1 MENNAETELAAEQKT
16 KRKKAFGIFFFI
28 LIITTAL
35 TALYWFFFLKDYQST
50 EDAYVNGN
58 QVMISSQVAGNVR
71 QINVENMDFV
81 HAGDVLLELDD
92 TDYQLSFSQAQ
103 NTLAGAVRQ
112 ISQLGYT
119 VKQLEATVQA
129 NQTALT
135 KAQGDLARREQLG
148 KSGAIDKESLQHAR
162 EAVMTAE
169 ANLKAVK
176 NQLAANKSLLMNV
189 PLKEQPEIQKAI
201 SSVKQAWLNLQ
212 RTKITSPIDGYVARR
227 STQVGQKVAVGSA
240 LMAVIAN
247 DQMWVDANFKE
258 TQLKDMRIGQPV
270 KLSFDLYGHDVKF
283 DGKIEG
289 IEMGTGSAFYL
300 VARQHP
306 PLFAAGL
313 GRLEVL
319 AGAVVA
325 CPCVGAFI
333 FQMQPLRGVVR
344 AQAHIH
350 PMAIA
355 AVMGAHVAAQQGL
368 AVRIGKAWRS
378 GLHLDAAANA
388 VEIGRAHV

>member
-1 MENNAETELAAEQKT
+1 MENNAETELTSEQKT

-58 QVMISSQVAGNVR
+58 QIVISSQVAGNVR

-289 IEMGTGSAFYL
+289 IEMGTGSAFS
-300 VARQHP
+300 
-306 PLFAAGL
+306 
-313 GRLEVL
+313 VL
-319 AGAVVA
+319 PAQNATGNWIKVVQRV
-325 CPCVGAFI
+325 PVRI
-333 FQMQPLRGVVR
+333 SLDPQQITRYPLRIGLSTLVEVN
-344 AQAHIH
+344 
-350 PMAIA
+350 IA
-355 AVMGAHVAAQQGL
+355 DTKGEMLSQQKRTAPL
-368 AVRIGKAWRS
+368 YATNTLS
-378 GLHLDAAANA
+378 YDESA
-388 VEIGRAHV
+388 VENLIEKIIRDNTN

>member
-1 MENNAETELAAEQKT
+1 MENNAETELASEQKT

-50 EDAYVNGN
+50 EDAYVSGN

-103 NTLAGAVRQ
+103 NTLASAVRQ

-189 PLKEQPEIQKAI
+189 SLKEQPEIQKAI

-289 IEMGTGSAFYL
+289 IEMGTGSAFS
-300 VARQHP
+300 
-306 PLFAAGL
+306 
-313 GRLEVL
+313 VL
-319 AGAVVA
+319 PAQNATGNWIKVVQRV
-325 CPCVGAFI
+325 PVRI
-333 FQMQPLRGVVR
+333 SLDPQQITRYPLRIGLSTLVEVN
-344 AQAHIH
+344 
-350 PMAIA
+350 IA
-355 AVMGAHVAAQQGL
+355 DTKGEMLSQQKRTAPL
-368 AVRIGKAWRS
+368 YATNTLS
-378 GLHLDAAANA
+378 YDESA
-388 VEIGRAHV
+388 VENLIEKIIRDNTN

>member
-58 QVMISSQVAGNVR
+58 QIMISSQVAGNVR

-103 NTLAGAVRQ
+103 NTLASAVRQ

-289 IEMGTGSAFYL
+289 IEMGTGSAFS
-300 VARQHP
+300 
-306 PLFAAGL
+306 
-313 GRLEVL
+313 VL
-319 AGAVVA
+319 PAQNATGNWIKVVQRV
-325 CPCVGAFI
+325 PVRI
-333 FQMQPLRGVVR
+333 SLDPQQITRYPLRIGLSTLVEVN
-344 AQAHIH
+344 
-350 PMAIA
+350 IA
-355 AVMGAHVAAQQGL
+355 DTKGEMLSQQKRTAPL
-368 AVRIGKAWRS
+368 YATNTLS
-378 GLHLDAAANA
+378 YDESA
-388 VEIGRAHV
+388 VENLIEKIIRDNTN

>member
-1 MENNAETELAAEQKT
+1 MTDASKPTIPTSKKT
-16 KRKKAFGIFFFI
+16 RKKALGIFFFLLI
-28 LIITTAL
+28 LMAILAG
-35 TALYWFFFLKDYQST
+35 LYWFYFIKDYQTT
-50 EDAYVNGN
+50 EDAYVSGN
-58 QVMISSQVAGNVR
+58 QVMISSQIAGNVR

-92 TDYQLSFSQAQ
+92 TDYQLSFNQAQ
-103 NTLAGAVRQ
+103 NTLASAVRQ

-169 ANLKAVK
+169 ANLNAVK
-176 NQLAANKSLLMNV
+176 NQLAANQSLLMNV

-201 SSVKQAWLNLQ
+201 SAVKQAWLNLQ
-212 RTKITSPIDGYVARR
+212 RTKITSPVDGYVARR

-240 LMAVIAN
+240 LMAIISN
-247 DQMWVDANFKE
+247 EQMWVDANFKE

-283 DGKIEG
+283 DGKVEG
-289 IEMGTGSAFYL
+289 IEMGTGSAFSL
-300 VARQHP
+300 LPAQN
-306 PLFAAGL
+306 ATGNWIK
-313 GRLEVL
+313 
-319 AGAVVA
+319 VVQRVPVRISLDA
-325 CPCVGAFI
+325 QQIANY
-333 FQMQPLRGVVR
+333 PLR
-344 AQAHIH
+344 
-350 PMAIA
+350 
-355 AVMGAHVAAQQGL
+355 MGLSTLVEVNISDTHGEMLSQQKRTVPL
-368 AVRIGKAWRS
+368 YS
-378 GLHLDAAANA
+378 TNTLNYDQSA
-388 VEIGRAHV
+388 VENLIEKIIRDNTN

>member
-1 MENNAETELAAEQKT
+1 MENNAETELTAEQKT

-58 QVMISSQVAGNVR
+58 QIMISSQVAGNVR

-289 IEMGTGSAFYL
+289 IEMGTGSAFS
-300 VARQHP
+300 
-306 PLFAAGL
+306 
-313 GRLEVL
+313 VL
-319 AGAVVA
+319 PAQNATGNWIKVVQRV
-325 CPCVGAFI
+325 PVRI
-333 FQMQPLRGVVR
+333 SLDPQQITRYPLRIGLSTLVEVN
-344 AQAHIH
+344 
-350 PMAIA
+350 IA
-355 AVMGAHVAAQQGL
+355 DTKGEMLSQQKRTAPL
-368 AVRIGKAWRS
+368 YATNTLS
-378 GLHLDAAANA
+378 YDESA
-388 VEIGRAHV
+388 VENLIEKIIRDNTN

>member
-1 MENNAETELAAEQKT
+1 MENNAETELASEQKT

-58 QVMISSQVAGNVR
+58 QIMISSQVAGNVR

-289 IEMGTGSAFYL
+289 IEMGTGSAFS
-300 VARQHP
+300 
-306 PLFAAGL
+306 
-313 GRLEVL
+313 VL
-319 AGAVVA
+319 PAQNSTGNWIKVVQRV
-325 CPCVGAFI
+325 PVRI
-333 FQMQPLRGVVR
+333 SLDPQQITRYPLRIGLSTLVEVN
-344 AQAHIH
+344 
-350 PMAIA
+350 IA
-355 AVMGAHVAAQQGL
+355 DTKGEMLSQQKRTAPL
-368 AVRIGKAWRS
+368 YATNTLS
-378 GLHLDAAANA
+378 YDESA
-388 VEIGRAHV
+388 VENLIEKIIRDNTN

>member
-1 MENNAETELAAEQKT
+1 MENNAETELTSEQKT

-58 QVMISSQVAGNVR
+58 QIMISSQVAGNVR

-289 IEMGTGSAFYL
+289 IEMGTGSAFS
-300 VARQHP
+300 
-306 PLFAAGL
+306 
-313 GRLEVL
+313 VL
-319 AGAVVA
+319 PAQNATGNWIKVVQRV
-325 CPCVGAFI
+325 PVRI
-333 FQMQPLRGVVR
+333 SLDPQQITRYPLRIGLSTLVEVN
-344 AQAHIH
+344 
-350 PMAIA
+350 IA
-355 AVMGAHVAAQQGL
+355 DTKGEMLSQQKRTAPL
-368 AVRIGKAWRS
+368 YATNTLS
-378 GLHLDAAANA
+378 YDESA
-388 VEIGRAHV
+388 VENLIEKIIRDNTN

>member
-1 MENNAETELAAEQKT
+1 MENNAETELTSEQKT

-58 QVMISSQVAGNVR
+58 QIMISSQVAGNVR

-289 IEMGTGSAFYL
+289 IEMGTGSAFS
-300 VARQHP
+300 
-306 PLFAAGL
+306 
-313 GRLEVL
+313 VL
-319 AGAVVA
+319 PAQNATGNWIKVVQRV
-325 CPCVGAFI
+325 PVRI
-333 FQMQPLRGVVR
+333 SLDPKQITRYPLRIGLSTLVEVN
-344 AQAHIH
+344 
-350 PMAIA
+350 IA
-355 AVMGAHVAAQQGL
+355 DTKGEMLSQQKRTAPL
-368 AVRIGKAWRS
+368 YATNTLS
-378 GLHLDAAANA
+378 YDESA
-388 VEIGRAHV
+388 VENLIEKIIRDNTN

>member
-1 MENNAETELAAEQKT
+1 MENNAETELASKQKT

-58 QVMISSQVAGNVR
+58 QIVISSQVAGNVR

-289 IEMGTGSAFYL
+289 IEMGTGSAFS
-300 VARQHP
+300 
-306 PLFAAGL
+306 
-313 GRLEVL
+313 VL
-319 AGAVVA
+319 PAQNATGNWIKVVQRV
-325 CPCVGAFI
+325 PVRI
-333 FQMQPLRGVVR
+333 SLDPQQITRYPLRIGLSTLVEVN
-344 AQAHIH
+344 
-350 PMAIA
+350 IA
-355 AVMGAHVAAQQGL
+355 DTKGEMLSQQKRTAPL
-368 AVRIGKAWRS
+368 YATNTFS
-378 GLHLDAAANA
+378 YDESA
-388 VEIGRAHV
+388 VENLIEKIIRDNTN

>member
-1 MENNAETELAAEQKT
+1 MENNAETELASEQKT

-58 QVMISSQVAGNVR
+58 QIVISSQVAGNVR

-103 NTLAGAVRQ
+103 NTLVSAVRQ

-289 IEMGTGSAFYL
+289 IEMGTGSAFS
-300 VARQHP
+300 
-306 PLFAAGL
+306 
-313 GRLEVL
+313 VL
-319 AGAVVA
+319 PAQNATGNWIKVVQRV
-325 CPCVGAFI
+325 PVRI
-333 FQMQPLRGVVR
+333 SLDPQQITRYPLRIGLSTLVEVN
-344 AQAHIH
+344 
-350 PMAIA
+350 IA
-355 AVMGAHVAAQQGL
+355 DTKGEMLSQQKRTAPL
-368 AVRIGKAWRS
+368 YATNTLS
-378 GLHLDAAANA
+378 YDESA
-388 VEIGRAHV
+388 VENLIEKIIRDNTN

>member
-58 QVMISSQVAGNVR
+58 QIMISSQVAGNVR
-71 QINVENMDFV
+71 QINAENMDFV

-103 NTLAGAVRQ
+103 NTLASAVRQ

-148 KSGAIDKESLQHAR
+148 KSGAIDKESLQHTR

-212 RTKITSPIDGYVARR
+212 RTKITSPVDGYVARR

-247 DQMWVDANFKE
+247 DPMWVDANFKE
-258 TQLKDMRIGQPV
+258 TQLKNMRIGQPV

-289 IEMGTGSAFYL
+289 IEMGTGSAFSL
-300 VARQHP
+300 LPAQN
-306 PLFAAGL
+306 ATGNWIK
-313 GRLEVL
+313 
-319 AGAVVA
+319 VVQRV
-325 CPCVGAFI
+325 PVRI
-333 FQMQPLRGVVR
+333 SLDPQQITRYPLRIGLSTLVEVN
-344 AQAHIH
+344 
-350 PMAIA
+350 IA
-355 AVMGAHVAAQQGL
+355 DTKGEMLSQQKRTAPL
-368 AVRIGKAWRS
+368 YATNTLS
-378 GLHLDAAANA
+378 YDESA
-388 VEIGRAHV
+388 VENLIEKIIRDNTN

>member
-1 MENNAETELAAEQKT
+1 MENNAETELTSEQKT

-58 QVMISSQVAGNVR
+58 QIVISSQVAGNVR

-103 NTLAGAVRQ
+103 NTLASAVRQ

-148 KSGAIDKESLQHAR
+148 KNGAIDKESLQHAR

-289 IEMGTGSAFYL
+289 IEMGTGSAFS
-300 VARQHP
+300 
-306 PLFAAGL
+306 
-313 GRLEVL
+313 VL
-319 AGAVVA
+319 PAQNATGNWIKVVQRV
-325 CPCVGAFI
+325 PVRI
-333 FQMQPLRGVVR
+333 SLDPQQITRYPLRIGLSTLVEVN
-344 AQAHIH
+344 
-350 PMAIA
+350 IA
-355 AVMGAHVAAQQGL
+355 DTKGEMLSQQKRTAPL
-368 AVRIGKAWRS
+368 YATNTLS
-378 GLHLDAAANA
+378 YDESA
-388 VEIGRAHV
+388 VENLIEKIIRDNTN

>member
-103 NTLAGAVRQ
+103 NTLASAVRQ

-289 IEMGTGSAFYL
+289 IEMGTGSAFS
-300 VARQHP
+300 
-306 PLFAAGL
+306 
-313 GRLEVL
+313 VL
-319 AGAVVA
+319 PAQNATGNWIKVVQRV
-325 CPCVGAFI
+325 PVRI
-333 FQMQPLRGVVR
+333 SLDPQQITRYPLRIGLSTLVEVN
-344 AQAHIH
+344 
-350 PMAIA
+350 IA
-355 AVMGAHVAAQQGL
+355 DTKGEMLSQQKRTAPL
-368 AVRIGKAWRS
+368 YATNTLS
-378 GLHLDAAANA
+378 YDESA
-388 VEIGRAHV
+388 VENLIEKIIRDNTN

>member
-58 QVMISSQVAGNVR
+58 QIMISSQVAGNVR
-71 QINVENMDFV
+71 QINAENMDFV

-92 TDYQLSFSQAQ
+92 TDYQLSFNQAQ
-103 NTLAGAVRQ
+103 NTLASAVRQ

-258 TQLKDMRIGQPV
+258 TQLKNMRIGQPV

-289 IEMGTGSAFYL
+289 IEMGTGSAFSL
-300 VARQHP
+300 LPAQN
-306 PLFAAGL
+306 ATGNWIK
-313 GRLEVL
+313 
-319 AGAVVA
+319 VVQRV
-325 CPCVGAFI
+325 PVRI
-333 FQMQPLRGVVR
+333 SLDPQQITRYPLRIGLSTLVEVN
-344 AQAHIH
+344 
-350 PMAIA
+350 IA
-355 AVMGAHVAAQQGL
+355 DTKGEMLSQQKRTAPL
-368 AVRIGKAWRS
+368 YATNTLS
-378 GLHLDAAANA
+378 YDESA
-388 VEIGRAHV
+388 VENLIEKIIRDNTN

>member
-1 MENNAETELAAEQKT
+1 MENNAETELTSEQKT

-58 QVMISSQVAGNVR
+58 QIVISSQVAGNVR

-103 NTLAGAVRQ
+103 NTLASAVRQ

-289 IEMGTGSAFYL
+289 IEMGTGSAFS
-300 VARQHP
+300 
-306 PLFAAGL
+306 
-313 GRLEVL
+313 VL
-319 AGAVVA
+319 PAQNATGNWIKVVQRV
-325 CPCVGAFI
+325 PVRI
-333 FQMQPLRGVVR
+333 SLDPQQITRYPLRIGLSTLVEVN
-344 AQAHIH
+344 
-350 PMAIA
+350 IA
-355 AVMGAHVAAQQGL
+355 DTKGEMLSQQKRTAPL
-368 AVRIGKAWRS
+368 YATNTLS
-378 GLHLDAAANA
+378 YDESA
-388 VEIGRAHV
+388 VENLIEKIIRDNTN

>member
-1 MENNAETELAAEQKT
+1 MENNAETELASEQKT

-58 QVMISSQVAGNVR
+58 QIMISSQVAGNVR

-92 TDYQLSFSQAQ
+92 TDYQLSFNQAQ
-103 NTLAGAVRQ
+103 NTLASAVRQ

-189 PLKEQPEIQKAI
+189 PLKEQPEIQKSI

-258 TQLKDMRIGQPV
+258 TQLKNMRIGQPV

-289 IEMGTGSAFYL
+289 IEMGTGSAFSL
-300 VARQHP
+300 LPAQN
-306 PLFAAGL
+306 ATGNWIK
-313 GRLEVL
+313 
-319 AGAVVA
+319 VVQRV
-325 CPCVGAFI
+325 PVRI
-333 FQMQPLRGVVR
+333 SLDPQQITRYPLRIGLSTLVEVN
-344 AQAHIH
+344 
-350 PMAIA
+350 IA
-355 AVMGAHVAAQQGL
+355 DTKGEMLSQQKRTAPL
-368 AVRIGKAWRS
+368 YATNTLS
-378 GLHLDAAANA
+378 YDESA
-388 VEIGRAHV
+388 VENLIEKIIRDNTN

>member
-58 QVMISSQVAGNVR
+58 QIMISSQVAGNVR

-103 NTLAGAVRQ
+103 NTLAGVVRQ

-289 IEMGTGSAFYL
+289 IEMGTGSAFS
-300 VARQHP
+300 
-306 PLFAAGL
+306 
-313 GRLEVL
+313 VL
-319 AGAVVA
+319 PAQNATGNWIKVVQRV
-325 CPCVGAFI
+325 PVRI
-333 FQMQPLRGVVR
+333 SLDPQQITRYPLRIGLSTLVEVN
-344 AQAHIH
+344 
-350 PMAIA
+350 IA
-355 AVMGAHVAAQQGL
+355 DTKGEMLSQQKRTAPL
-368 AVRIGKAWRS
+368 YATNTLS
-378 GLHLDAAANA
+378 YDESA
-388 VEIGRAHV
+388 VENLIEKIIRDNTN

>member
-1 MENNAETELAAEQKT
+1 MENNAETELASEQKT

-50 EDAYVNGN
+50 EDAYVSGN

-103 NTLAGAVRQ
+103 NTLASAVRQ

-135 KAQGDLARREQLG
+135 KTQGDLARREQLG

-189 PLKEQPEIQKAI
+189 SLKEQPEIQKAI

-289 IEMGTGSAFYL
+289 IEMGTGSAFS
-300 VARQHP
+300 
-306 PLFAAGL
+306 
-313 GRLEVL
+313 VL
-319 AGAVVA
+319 PAQNATGNWIKVVQRV
-325 CPCVGAFI
+325 PVRI
-333 FQMQPLRGVVR
+333 SLDPQQITRYPLRIGLSTLVEVN
-344 AQAHIH
+344 
-350 PMAIA
+350 IA
-355 AVMGAHVAAQQGL
+355 DTKGEMLSQQKRTAPL
-368 AVRIGKAWRS
+368 YATNTLS
-378 GLHLDAAANA
+378 YDESA
-388 VEIGRAHV
+388 VENLIEKIIRDNTN

>member
-1 MENNAETELAAEQKT
+1 MENNAETELASEQKT

-58 QVMISSQVAGNVR
+58 QIVISSQVAGNVR

-103 NTLAGAVRQ
+103 NTLVSAVRQ

-289 IEMGTGSAFYL
+289 IEMGTGSAFS
-300 VARQHP
+300 
-306 PLFAAGL
+306 
-313 GRLEVL
+313 VL
-319 AGAVVA
+319 PAQNATGNWIKVVQRV
-325 CPCVGAFI
+325 PVRI
-333 FQMQPLRGVVR
+333 SLDPQQITRYPLRIGLSTLVEVN
-344 AQAHIH
+344 
-350 PMAIA
+350 IA
-355 AVMGAHVAAQQGL
+355 DTKGAMLSQQKRTAPL
-368 AVRIGKAWRS
+368 YATNTLS
-378 GLHLDAAANA
+378 YDESA
-388 VEIGRAHV
+388 VENLIEKIIRDNTN

>member
-1 MENNAETELAAEQKT
+1 MENNAETELAPEQKT

-58 QVMISSQVAGNVR
+58 QIMISSQVAGNVR

-92 TDYQLSFSQAQ
+92 TDYQLSFNQAQ
-103 NTLAGAVRQ
+103 NTLASAVRQ

-258 TQLKDMRIGQPV
+258 TQLKNMRIGQPV

-289 IEMGTGSAFYL
+289 IEMGTGSAFSL
-300 VARQHP
+300 LPAQN
-306 PLFAAGL
+306 ATGNWIK
-313 GRLEVL
+313 
-319 AGAVVA
+319 VVQRV
-325 CPCVGAFI
+325 PVRI
-333 FQMQPLRGVVR
+333 SLDPQQITRYPLRIGLSTLVEVN
-344 AQAHIH
+344 
-350 PMAIA
+350 IA
-355 AVMGAHVAAQQGL
+355 DTKGEMLSQQKRTAPL
-368 AVRIGKAWRS
+368 YATNTLS
-378 GLHLDAAANA
+378 YDESA
-388 VEIGRAHV
+388 VENLIEKIIRDNTN

>member
-1 MENNAETELAAEQKT
+1 MENNAETELASEQKT

-58 QVMISSQVAGNVR
+58 QIMISSQVAGNVR

-92 TDYQLSFSQAQ
+92 TDYQLSFNQAQ
-103 NTLAGAVRQ
+103 NTLASAVRQ

-258 TQLKDMRIGQPV
+258 TQLKNMRIGQPV

-289 IEMGTGSAFYL
+289 IEMGTGSAFSL
-300 VARQHP
+300 LPAQN
-306 PLFAAGL
+306 ATGNWIK
-313 GRLEVL
+313 
-319 AGAVVA
+319 VVQRV
-325 CPCVGAFI
+325 PVRI
-333 FQMQPLRGVVR
+333 SLDPQQITRYPLRIGLSTLVEVN
-344 AQAHIH
+344 
-350 PMAIA
+350 IA
-355 AVMGAHVAAQQGL
+355 DTKGEMLSQQKRTAPL
-368 AVRIGKAWRS
+368 YATNTLS
-378 GLHLDAAANA
+378 YDESA
-388 VEIGRAHV
+388 VENLIEKIIRDNTN

>member
-1 MENNAETELAAEQKT
+1 MENNAETELASEQKT

-58 QVMISSQVAGNVR
+58 QIMISSQVAGNVR

-92 TDYQLSFSQAQ
+92 TDYQLSFNQAQ
-103 NTLAGAVRQ
+103 NTLASAVRQ

-258 TQLKDMRIGQPV
+258 TQLKNMRIGQPV

-289 IEMGTGSAFYL
+289 IEMGTGSAFSL
-300 VARQHP
+300 LPAQN
-306 PLFAAGL
+306 ATGNWIK
-313 GRLEVL
+313 
-319 AGAVVA
+319 VVQRV
-325 CPCVGAFI
+325 PVRI
-333 FQMQPLRGVVR
+333 SLDPQQITRYPLRIGLSTLVEVN
-344 AQAHIH
+344 
-350 PMAIA
+350 IA
-355 AVMGAHVAAQQGL
+355 DTKGEMLSQQKRTAPLYATNTLSYDESAVKNL
-368 AVRIGKAWRS
+368 IEKIIR
-378 GLHLDAAANA
+378 DNTN
-388 VEIGRAHV
+388 